1 MTEDEF
7 VEKVTQLMKGV
18 LPDQFVLQQK
28 ANLYYQIVAD
38 NNLNIAADL
47 KNPKRGDSA
56 FQTDLCIFL
65 KKNDILLPK
74 IVFEFKGRD
83 ITTHDIITYSNKA
96 KRHKQIY
103 PYLRYGL
110 ISYERSVIPKR
121 FFIHN
126 EGLDFYLA
134 TKEYTKNLQHVLK
147 TLIEEELEISDKLES
162 TIFGS
167 DKYDFYRTNIEFKI
181 FGER

>member
-1 MTEDEF
+1 MHEDEY
-7 VEKVTQLMKGV
+7 VEQITQLVKDA
-18 LPDQFVLQQK
+18 LPKQYVPVQK
-28 ANLYYQIVAD
+28 ANLYYQVVAD
-38 NNLNIAADL
+38 NNLNIPADL
-47 KNPKRGDSA
+47 KHPKRGDSA

-74 IVFEFKGRD
+74 IVIEFKRD
-83 ITTHDIITYSNKA
+83 ITTHDVITYSNKA

-110 ISYERSVIPKR
+110 LSYGLSVIPKR

-134 TKEYTKNLQHVLK
+134 TKEYTKNLQRELRR
-147 TLIEEELEISDKLES
+147 LIEQELKISDTLES

-167 DKYDFYRTNIEFKI
+167 QKYDFYRTNIEFRR
-181 FGER
+181 FNEP